1 MRRITFLIAIL
12 AALVAGAWADSNV
25 VSTVSSN
32 AVTNAVVH
40 QPKMITEYALPNL
53 DKLVS
58 LDVIEPMEVAD
69 LLKFLALKGE
79 LNLIVGREVA
89 GSTKLMLKDVALGD
103 ALEIVLAANGLAYEV
118 KGNIINVMT
127 DKEYRELHGEGFYE
141 RKQAKI
147 IELKYA
153 SPKNV
158 AQILAEIKSS
168 IGKIV
173 ADDVTGTLVLIDT
186 PEKILEMEAVIRK
199 AELPTIQRQMP
210 TVTTNFVL
218 QYATVEDIEPQ
229 ITPMLTKDLG
239 QVRGDKRTKTLIVTD
254 LPHIVTKV
262 GQMVAAFDV
271 VKKQVFIEAKI
282 VNVRLSDEFQ
292 MGVNW
297 DYLFQGLDPRFS
309 LSAASQFPLLDLADN
324 AQRGTLSY
332 HTIAAGN
339 DVNSVIEALQTVG
352 DTKLLSNPHIAVLDG
367 EEASIKVIQ
376 TQPYAE
382 LQFESGSTNIVGK
395 TYKFIDVGVTLGVT
409 PRINEQG
416 FITVNIKPDVSS
428 IIGTYD
434 TASGQGVPIV
444 KKSVAETSV
453 SVKDGVTI
461 IIGGLIDEVDTKTT
475 VGLPLLSRIP
485 FLGAL
490 FRTTTIVKQNSELI
504 VLLTP
509 RIVTGDRFFE
519 RSKDIKKLPRSSA
532 AVAAPAKP
540 AATVTLPPAE
550 EPL

>member
-1 MRRITFLIAIL
+1 MRRITFLMAIL
-12 AALVAGAWADSNV
+12 AALAGGVRADSAV
-25 VSTVSSN
+25 AAN
-32 AVTNAVVH
+32 AVH
-40 QPKMITEYALPNL
+40 QPKTITEYALTNL

-69 LLKFLALKGE
+69 LLKFLALKGD
-79 LNLIVGREVA
+79 LNVIVGREVA
-89 GSTKLMLKDVALGD
+89 GTTKLMLKDVALGE

-118 KGNIINVMT
+118 KGNIIKVMT

-158 AQILAEIKSS
+158 ALILAEIKSS

-186 PEKILEMEAVIRK
+186 PEKIIEMEAVIRK

-218 QYATVEDIEPQ
+218 QYAKVEDIEPQ
-229 ITPMLTKDLG
+229 IAPMLTKELG
-239 QVRGDKRTKTLIVTD
+239 QVRSDKRSKTLIVTD
-254 LPHIVTKV
+254 LPHIIAKV
-262 GQMVAAFDV
+262 AHVVESFDG
-271 VKKQVFIEAKI
+271 VKRQVFIEAKI
-282 VNVRLSDEFQ
+282 VNVRLSNEFR

-309 LSAASQFPLLDLADN
+309 LSAVSQFPLLDLANN
-324 AQRGTLSY
+324 AQQGILTYR
-332 HTIAAGN
+332 TIAAGN
-339 DVNSVIEALQTVG
+339 DVNTVIKALQTVG

-376 TQPYAE
+376 QQPYAE

-416 FITVNIKPDVSS
+416 FITVDIKPDVSS
-428 IIGTYD
+428 IIGSYD

-461 IIGGLIDEVDTKTT
+461 IIGGLIDEVETKET

-490 FRTTTIVKQNSELI
+490 FRTTTTVKQNSELI

-509 RIVTGDRFFE
+509 RIVTGDRFYE
-519 RSKDIKKLPRSSA
+519 RSKDVKKLPRSA
-532 AVAAPAKP
+532 ATAVAPAPLAP
-540 AATVTLPPAE
+540 PPAE

>member
-1 MRRITFLIAIL
+1 MRRITFLVAIL
-12 AALVAGAWADSNV
+12 ALLAGGVRADSPA
-25 VSTVSSN
+25 S
-32 AVTNAVVH
+32 TNAAVH
-40 QPKMITEYALPNL
+40 QPKMITDYALTNL
-53 DKLVS
+53 DRLVS

-69 LLKFLALKGE
+69 LLKFLALKGD
-79 LNLIVGREVA
+79 LNVIVGREVA
-89 GSTKLMLKDVALGD
+89 GTTKLMLKEVALGE

-118 KGNIINVMT
+118 KGNIIKVMT

-158 AQILAEIKSS
+158 ALILAEIKSS

-218 QYATVEDIEPQ
+218 QYAKVEDLEPQ
-229 ITPMLTKDLG
+229 ITPMLTRDVG
-239 QVRGDKRTKTLIVTD
+239 QVHGDKRTKTLIVTD
-254 LPHIVTKV
+254 LPHMIARIAHV
-262 GQMVAAFDV
+262 VAAFDV

-282 VNVRLSDEFQ
+282 VNVRLSDEFR

-297 DYLFQGLDPRFS
+297 DYLFQGLDPRFA
-309 LSAASQFPLLDLADN
+309 LSAASQFPLLDLADK
-324 AQRGTLSY
+324 AQRGTLTY

-339 DVNSVIEALQTVG
+339 DVNSVIEALQSVG

-376 TQPYAE
+376 QQPYAE
-382 LQFESGSTNIVGK
+382 LQFESGSTNVVGK
-395 TYKFIDVGVTLGVT
+395 VYKFIDVGVTLGVT

-416 FITVNIKPDVSS
+416 FITVDIKPDVSS

-461 IIGGLIDEVDTKTT
+461 IIGGLIDEVDTKET

-490 FRTTTIVKQNSELI
+490 FRTTTTVKQNSELI

-519 RSKDIKKLPRSSA
+519 RSKDIKKQPRSVA
-532 AVAAPAKP
+532 AVSAPA
-540 AATVTLPPAE
+540 AAVPPPAE

>member
-1 MRRITFLIAIL
+1 
-12 AALVAGAWADSNV
+12 
-25 VSTVSSN
+25 
-32 AVTNAVVH
+32 
-40 QPKMITEYALPNL
+40 MITDYALTNL
-53 DKLVS
+53 DRLVS

-69 LLKFLALKGE
+69 LLKFLALKGD
-79 LNLIVGREVA
+79 LNVIVGREVA
-89 GSTKLMLKDVALGD
+89 GTTKLMLKEVALGE

-118 KGNIINVMT
+118 KGNIIKVMT

-158 AQILAEIKSS
+158 ALILAEIKSS

-218 QYATVEDIEPQ
+218 QYAKVEDLEPQ
-229 ITPMLTKDLG
+229 VTPMLTRDVG
-239 QVRGDKRTKTLIVTD
+239 QVHGDKRTKTLIVTD
-254 LPHIVTKV
+254 LPHIIARIAHV
-262 GQMVAAFDV
+262 VAAFDV

-282 VNVRLSDEFQ
+282 VNVRLSDEFK

-309 LSAASQFPLLDLADN
+309 LSAASQFPLLDLADK
-324 AQRGTLSY
+324 ARRGTLTY

-339 DVNSVIEALQTVG
+339 DVNSVIEALQSVG

-376 TQPYAE
+376 QQPYAE
-382 LQFESGSTNIVGK
+382 LQFESGSTNVVGK

-416 FITVNIKPDVSS
+416 FITVDIKPDVSS

-434 TASGQGVPIV
+434 TAGGQGVPIV

-461 IIGGLIDEVDTKTT
+461 IIGGLIDEVDTKET

-490 FRTTTIVKQNSELI
+490 FRTTITVKQNSELI

-519 RSKDIKKLPRSSA
+519 RSKDIKKQPRSVA
-532 AVAAPAKP
+532 AVSAPA
-540 AATVTLPPAE
+540 AAVPPPAE